1 MKPTLTRKLRAWYG
15 LTLTLRFYGTHWAAV
30 GPMPPHPQLVNMI
43 LRMGLSKEDSVHLQ
57 ILHELGHLQSLPLM
71 VLAGA
76 LLFWFSWPLFT
87 SLVGLFILWEVLSE
101 AYVILREGRNYFR
114 IYGISKH

>member
-1 MKPTLTRKLRAWYG
+1 MKPTLTRKLKTWYG
-15 LTLTLRFYGTHWAAV
+15 LTLTLRLYGTHWAAV

-43 LRMGLSKEDSVHLQ
+43 LRIGLSKDDSVHLQ
-57 ILHELGHLQSLPLM
+57 ILHELGHLQSLPLL

-101 AYVILREGRNYFR
+101 AYVILREGRNYLR
-114 IYGISKH
+114 IYNIIKP